1 MSVDLDKYFARI
13 GWDGE
18 RAPTLDTLRS
28 LQYAHV
34 LGIPFENID
43 VVVGTVP
50 SLDLTDLEAKLVA
63 GSRGGY
69 CFEQNTLFADV
80 LEQLGYRVTRWT
92 GRVRVGARPG
102 EIRPRTHLVLGIE
115 VPGGGEGPGDDRPGG
130 DGPGGRCL
138 VDVGFGSIDALLE
151 PLPMVPGLVRE
162 GRGRRHRL
170 VLEEADGPAPVW
182 VLQARSGD
190 TWIELVS
197 FTLDA
202 APPPDIGVANW
213 HVATHPRSP
222 FRRLFVQRTHVD
234 GHLSLDGTTLT
245 RTARDGTVT
254 VEPVEGTEAL
264 RELLESE
271 FGIAPPPGVRPER

>member
-13 GWDGE
+13 GWDGG

-28 LQYAHV
+28 LQHAHV

-50 SLDLTDLEAKLVA
+50 SLDLADLEAKLVA

-69 CFEQNTLFADV
+69 CFEQNTLFAGV
-80 LEQLGYRVTRWT
+80 LEQLGYGVTRYT

-115 VPGGGEGPGDDRPGG
+115 VPGGSEVPGG
-130 DGPGGRCL
+130 GEVQGGGEVRYL
-138 VDVGFGSIDALLE
+138 VDVGFGSTDALLE
-151 PLPMVPGLVRE
+151 PLPMLPGLVRE

-170 VLEEADGPAPVW
+170 VVEDADGPAPVW
-182 VLQARSGD
+182 VLQAGSGD
-190 TWIELVS
+190 AWTELVS

-222 FRRLFVQRTHVD
+222 FRRLFVQRTRVD

-254 VEPVEGTEAL
+254 VERVDGPEAL
-264 RELLESE
+264 RDLLEAE
-271 FGIAPPPGVRPER
+271 FGITPPPGVRPER

>member
-13 GWDGE
+13 GWDGG
-18 RAPTLDTLRS
+18 RTPTLDTLRS
-28 LQYAHV
+28 LQHAHV

-80 LEQLGYRVTRWT
+80 LEQLGYGVTRYT

-115 VPGGGEGPGDDRPGG
+115 VPGGEGRY
-130 DGPGGRCL
+130 L

-190 TWIELVS
+190 IWIELVS

-202 APPPDIGVANW
+202 APLPDIGVANW

-222 FRRLFVQRTHVD
+222 FRRLFVQRTHID
-234 GHLSLDGTTLT
+234 GHLALDGTTLT

-254 VEPVEGTEAL
+254 VERVDGLEAL

-271 FGIAPPPGVRPER
+271 FGITPPPGVRPER